1 MIRFAVLILL
11 VIGFANEVFAQVL
24 LPQPTFPAASA
35 QSQPS
40 IDQEW
45 FGLIGRCIARAEL
58 SEKEKAAVISEA
70 LSIASRRA
78 ATNTELRPPAT
89 ALHIRNPNLPT
100 VSDESRIQ
108 LMQKVTELSARVER
122 LENQTIATNLRPPFH
137 LPTYRSENPHSS
149 VANLLQQVEEL
160 VAMLDRDPRN
170 IQGRVADLR
179 ATETTLKKE
188 QLPQPLLP
196 RINEK

>member
-1 MIRFAVLILL
+1 MIRFAVLIFMA
-11 VIGFANEVFAQVL
+11 IGFANEVFAQVL
-24 LPQPTFPAASA
+24 LPQPTLPSTSP
-35 QSQPS
+35 QSHPS

-70 LSIASRRA
+70 LSIASRRG

-89 ALHIRNPNLPT
+89 ALHIRNPNLPA

-108 LMQKVTELSARVER
+108 LMQKVTELAARVER
-122 LENQTIATNLRPPFH
+122 LENQTIATNSRTPFQ
-137 LPTYRSENPHSS
+137 LPAYRSENPHSS

-160 VAMLDRDPRN
+160 LAMLDKDPGN

-179 ATETTLKKE
+179 ATETTPKKE
-188 QLPQPLLP
+188 QRPQPLLP